1 MTQNN
6 AIIAYLKD
14 HPKTGITSLEAFRM
28 LWIVSLQSR
37 LNELR
42 CRGYRFR
49 QSMVEVKTRY
59 GKTKVMRYWLKGR

>member
-1 MTQNN
+1 MTQTN

-14 HPKTGITSLEAFRM
+14 HPKTGITSLEAFKS
-28 LWIVSLQSR
+28 LGVVSLQSR

-49 QSMVEVKTRY
+49 QTMVEVRTRY
-59 GKTKVMRYWLKGR
+59 GKAKVMRYWLKG